1 MPEIPEME
9 NYRILLQGRILDKRI
24 LGADVLR
31 DKSINLPSDQFIKR
45 LTGNSI
51 KSLTRRA
58 KNLVFELNTGDNL
71 LLHLM
76 LDGWL
81 YWGQNSDDKPERN
94 SQVVLHFED
103 GSSLY
108 FLGLRLG
115 YLHLLSLSQVK
126 EKLKDLGPEPLS
138 KSFSVE
144 ILEKILSKRRG
155 SIKALLLNQKVIA
168 GIGNA
173 YSDEILYEAGIR
185 PDRLVKDIS
194 ESERLALFKAIK
206 GVLDTAISI
215 GGYMDYPL
223 FKNDEHTGR
232 MNSYFKVYGRIGDA
246 CEHGSIEVMEIAG
259 RKAHYCPGKQ
269 V

>member
-9 NYRILLQGRILDKRI
+9 NYRILLQGRIIDKKI
-24 LGADVLR
+24 LGVEVLR
-31 DKSINLPSDQFIKR
+31 EKSINLLTQEFADR
-45 LTGNSI
+45 LTSNAIVGL
-51 KSLTRRA
+51 KRRA
-58 KNLVFELNTGDNL
+58 KNLIFELSNGDNL

-81 YWGQNSDDKPERN
+81 YWGLNSEDKPERN
-94 SQVVLHFED
+94 SQVILHFED

-115 YLHLLSLSQVK
+115 YLHLLTPSQVE

-138 KSFSVE
+138 ESFSCE
-144 ILEKILSKRRG
+144 TLETILSKRRG
-155 SIKALLLNQKVIA
+155 SIKALLLNQKAIA

-173 YSDEILYEAGIR
+173 YSDEILYEAGIL

-194 ESERLALFKAIK
+194 NTERLALFRAIK
-206 GVLDTAISI
+206 YVLGTATNL

-223 FKNDEHTGR
+223 FEKDEHTGR
-232 MNSYFKVYGRIGDA
+232 MNSYFKVYGRPGEE
-246 CEHGSIEVMEIAG
+246 CENGRIEIMEIAG

-269 V
+269 M